1 MNGNAMNGNTANE
14 SIFERDAIE
23 QVQRYLRQLSYHDEG
38 INPVPIDGIWDSE
51 TRRALIAF
59 QKQQGLAPTGTVDRA
74 TFELLKREYDRSVAL
89 NSPPAKVDLFPRQ
102 PQGYAVTVGASGALV
117 DVIQYI
123 LDELEALY
131 NFPDYTPSGEYDEQT
146 ALLVRDF
153 QRRNGIAVSGNV
165 DRETWDALAV
175 QHNLYFAYPQ

>member
-1 MNGNAMNGNTANE
+1 MEEN
-14 SIFERDAIE
+14 IFERDAIT
-23 QVQRYLRQLSYHDEG
+23 QIQRYLRQLSYHDG
-38 INPVPIDGIWDSE
+38 DINPVPIDGIWDSE
-51 TRRALIAF
+51 TQRALVAF
-59 QKQQGLAPTGTVDRA
+59 QKKNGLAPTGTVDRA
-74 TFELLKREYDRSVAL
+74 TFDILKREYDRSVAL

-131 NFPDYTPSGEYDEQT
+131 NFPAYTPSGEYDEQT